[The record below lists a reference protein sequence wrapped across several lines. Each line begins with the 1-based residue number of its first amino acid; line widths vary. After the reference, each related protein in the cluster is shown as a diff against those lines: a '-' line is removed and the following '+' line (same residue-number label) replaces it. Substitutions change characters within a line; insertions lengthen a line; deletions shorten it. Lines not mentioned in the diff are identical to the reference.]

1 MQAFL
6 NRDRNETLPD
16 QWQSQI
22 LLRIL
27 SKASVIYVSNM
38 PDDVVKEMHMIPA
51 ASIEEAILK
60 AKRILA
66 KENPTITAIPDG
78 IAVMVI

>member
-1 MQAFL
+1 MKAFL

-22 LLRIL
+22 LIRIL
-27 SKASVIYVSNM
+27 MRASVIYISEMSDEMVEN
-38 PDDVVKEMHMIPA
+38 MHMIPA
-51 ASIEEAILK
+51 KSIGEALSK
-60 AKRILA
+60 AKEILGKDDA
-66 KENPTITAIPDG
+66 KIVAIPDG